1 MRWGEEAKSH
11 RGAKVGTAGWMVQ
24 DLDALFYSEAGKVL
38 RAHMKAFERSWTR
51 VNFRPS
57 SHSVNMRGRG
67 GEAKSHRGKG
77 RDCRVDGPRLGCP
90 APVGRFCTLGLEE
103 TCIVVQKAAISSSGC

>member
-11 RGAKVGTAGWMVQ
+11 RGAKVGTAGWMVH

-67 GEAKSHRGKG
+67 GGGQKSQGQRSGLQGGWSKTWMPCS
-77 RDCRVDGPRLGCP
+77 CR
-90 APVGRFCTLGLEE
+90 
-103 TCIVVQKAAISSSGC
+103 